1 MKKNLL
7 GLTREELEQF
17 VVSLGQKPFRSRQI
31 MKWIYAKGAS
41 DFDVMTDISVPLR
54 DKLKEVACIGGI
66 DTLER
71 ISSPD
76 GSVKYAFRL
85 SDGNI
90 IESVLIFD
98 APRVTVCLSS
108 QVGCPL
114 GCLFCATGRAGFV
127 RNLTSGEIVDQIIQ
141 IKKDIPGKRITNL
154 VFMGMGE
161 PLLNYDNLT
170 RALRVITSDFGLS
183 IGARHINV
191 STVGIP
197 DRMRAL
203 ADDGFR
209 VKLAISLNATT
220 NETRSRLKPINEKY
234 SIEKLL
240 SAASYFAHRSK
251 RWVTFEYVLIK
262 GMNDSIE
269 DASRLAGLI
278 EDIPSKV
285 NLIPYN
291 PIEGVDLCPPS
302 LEVVERFQRILLDN
316 HITATIRF
324 SKGTAISAACGQL
337 SGRLKKRN

>member
-127 RNLTSGEIVDQIIQ
+127 RNLTSAEIVDQIIQ
-141 IKKDIPGKRITNL
+141 IKKDIP
-154 VFMGMGE
+154 
-161 PLLNYDNLT
+161 
-170 RALRVITSDFGLS
+170 
-183 IGARHINV
+183 
-191 STVGIP
+191 
-197 DRMRAL
+197 
-203 ADDGFR
+203 
-209 VKLAISLNATT
+209 
-220 NETRSRLKPINEKY
+220 
-234 SIEKLL
+234 
-240 SAASYFAHRSK
+240 
-251 RWVTFEYVLIK
+251 
-262 GMNDSIE
+262 
-269 DASRLAGLI
+269 
-278 EDIPSKV
+278 
-285 NLIPYN
+285 
-291 PIEGVDLCPPS
+291 
-302 LEVVERFQRILLDN
+302 
-316 HITATIRF
+316 
-324 SKGTAISAACGQL
+324 
-337 SGRLKKRN
+337 